1 MDEFYTWINIA
12 GFKYLLVLH
21 KSNEGFFYSLFY
33 DSFNLFSI
41 RAFAFCWIL
50 EVDVNDIDILK
61 EKPQHDDGYIIY

>member
-1 MDEFYTWINIA
+1 MR
-12 GFKYLLVLH
+12 G
-21 KSNEGFFYSLFY
+21 GFYSLFY